1 MRTVGRTFEKKGAK
15 APAKEPEKAKEP
27 KEKTDKQ
34 APAKEPEK
42 EAAE

>member
-15 APAKEPEKAKEP
+15 VQAKEPEKAKEP